1 MTQGNH
7 PGVAG
12 IGATGFSAGGRRAA
26 QTDDLEDNK
35 RAAGGDSHGRSLILA
50 SIARDA
56 RLNTKYLLLIVMA
69 TAIATLGLLQSSAP
83 VVIGAMLVSP
93 LLGPIMGIGFGLAVL
108 DSGLIKRSLITL
120 AVGTLLAVIVAA
132 LIIWISPIRDVT
144 PEIRARTQ
152 PTLIDLGVAVVGG
165 IAGVYAIIR
174 KLSGVMVGVAIAT
187 ALLPPLS
194 TVSFGLITG
203 RLDFSFGGGLLFL
216 TNIVAIAVSVAL
228 VARFN
233 KFGPS
238 LTPQHTAMQVAGI
251 IAALGVLTI
260 PLGISFNNI
269 AREVRARSAV
279 QSELSTMLGRGDRVD
294 TMNVRVDGDMIAI
307 DGVVLVNNYDA
318 NLNQKLTEVLTTA
331 LDRDVRV
338 SIAQLRQQTNAAVEG
353 EAQLN
358 RRVAQLESR
367 DDASRAI
374 LAGLTV
380 GELLPRHQILVDA
393 QARRVIVQRDREKE
407 GEQVAA
413 AVDRITAS
421 VQADYPQWLIQY
433 GALTTPEPL
442 EPAAVLTLPTIPAA
456 PARPAPVAVKKGA
469 TP

>member
-12 IGATGFSAGGRRAA
+12 IGTAGFSAGGRRAA
-26 QTDDLEDNK
+26 QSDDIDDQE
-35 RAAGGDSHGRSLILA
+35 RAAGGLSHGRSLILA
-50 SIARDA
+50 SVARDA
-56 RLNTKYLLLIVMA
+56 RLDSKYLLMIVMA

-93 LLGPIMGIGFGLAVL
+93 LLGPIMGIGFGVAVL

-120 AVGTLLAVIVAA
+120 AVGTLLAIVVAA
-132 LIIWISPIRDVT
+132 LIIWISPIKDVT

-165 IAGVYAIIR
+165 IAGVYAIMR

-187 ALLPPLS
+187 ALVPPLS
-194 TVSFGLITG
+194 TVSFGLVTG
-203 RLDFSFGGGLLFL
+203 RLDFAMGGGLLFL
-216 TNIVAIAVSVAL
+216 TNIVAIALSIAL

-238 LTPQHTAMQVAGI
+238 LTPQHTAMQVVGI
-251 IAALGVLTI
+251 VAALGVLSV
-260 PLGISFNNI
+260 PLAISFNNI
-269 AREVRARSAV
+269 AREVRARNAV

-294 TMNVRVDGDMIAI
+294 TMNVRVDGDAIAI
-307 DGVVLVNNYDA
+307 DGVVLVNDYDA
-318 NLNQKLTEVLTTA
+318 SLNQKLTRVLTQE

-367 DDASRAI
+367 EDASRAI

-380 GELLPRHQILVDA
+380 GELLPRNQILIDA
-393 QARRVIVQRDREKE
+393 QARRVIVQRDREEE
-407 GEQVAA
+407 GEQISAA
-413 AVDRITAS
+413 LDRITAS
-421 VQADYPQWLIQY
+421 VQLDYPEWLIQY
-433 GALTTPEPL
+433 GALTATEPL
-442 EPAAVLTLPTIPAA
+442 DPAAVLTVPTEAA
-456 PARPAPVAVKKGA
+456 AGAAGVVKK
-469 TP
+469 